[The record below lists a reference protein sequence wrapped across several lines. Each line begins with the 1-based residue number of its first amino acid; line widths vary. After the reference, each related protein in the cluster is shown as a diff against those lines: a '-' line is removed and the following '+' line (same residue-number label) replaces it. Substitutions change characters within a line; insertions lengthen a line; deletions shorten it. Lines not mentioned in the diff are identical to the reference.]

1 MPIPFLLAGAAVAA
15 GAIGALGHKEA
26 KETNER
32 AERMCNDAQELY
44 ENSKRSL
51 ELSKNEMEKSLLKLG
66 NTKKKTL
73 DSSMSQFIESYGR
86 VKDIEFEESIGLNE
100 ISNLRISSQDIVELV
115 NMSNIYDSTIKS
127 GAAGAATGAIITLAA
142 SGSLPIITSTLGAA
156 GTALAIGEVGM
167 AASLAGSAISL
178 GAAMTPLTA
187 IAAPVVM
194 FTGISA
200 SIKADE
206 NLEKARAMY
215 SQATAASEEMKIS
228 QTLCESIS
236 ERSYMFDAL
245 LIELDKIFS
254 GCTALLDGVTRR
266 KMGIFKNKKVSYNDL
281 TLEEKK
287 LLMVTGS
294 LAKAVKTIIDTP
306 MLNEDGNLSFKLER
320 VYNDIKKQLPGFI
333 DNGEEV
339 KSIDYGI
346 KAKSYMNKRTK
357 VKGDSNSNEEGLNG
371 KSAVKCVFAIIA
383 TIIMYNIT
391 DGFIGAL
398 LFIPEVIVCAIS
410 ILVIYAVLGEMI
422 LPKSFFGETEQL
434 SARTT
439 IGICV
444 ISIILSIFALKVS
457 HESVINIIRI
467 PCISTILL
475 FGGIALLRLP
485 EILKK

>member
-281 TLEEKK
+281 TLEEKNY
-287 LLMVTGS
+287 LWLQ
-294 LAKAVKTIIDTP
+294 D
-306 MLNEDGNLSFKLER
+306 
-320 VYNDIKKQLPGFI
+320 
-333 DNGEEV
+333 
-339 KSIDYGI
+339 
-346 KAKSYMNKRTK
+346 
-357 VKGDSNSNEEGLNG
+357 
-371 KSAVKCVFAIIA
+371 
-383 TIIMYNIT
+383 
-391 DGFIGAL
+391 
-398 LFIPEVIVCAIS
+398 
-410 ILVIYAVLGEMI
+410 
-422 LPKSFFGETEQL
+422 
-434 SARTT
+434 
-439 IGICV
+439 
-444 ISIILSIFALKVS
+444 
-457 HESVINIIRI
+457 H
-467 PCISTILL
+467 
-475 FGGIALLRLP
+475 
-485 EILKK
+485 

>member
-1 MPIPFLLAGAAVAA
+1 
-15 GAIGALGHKEA
+15 
-26 KETNER
+26 
-32 AERMCNDAQELY
+32 
-44 ENSKRSL
+44 
-51 ELSKNEMEKSLLKLG
+51 
-66 NTKKKTL
+66 
-73 DSSMSQFIESYGR
+73 
-86 VKDIEFEESIGLNE
+86 
-100 ISNLRISSQDIVELV
+100 
-115 NMSNIYDSTIKS
+115 
-127 GAAGAATGAIITLAA
+127 
-142 SGSLPIITSTLGAA
+142 
-156 GTALAIGEVGM
+156 
-167 AASLAGSAISL
+167 
-178 GAAMTPLTA
+178 
-187 IAAPVVM
+187 
-194 FTGISA
+194 
-200 SIKADE
+200 
-206 NLEKARAMY
+206 
-215 SQATAASEEMKIS
+215 
-228 QTLCESIS
+228 
-236 ERSYMFDAL
+236 
-245 LIELDKIFS
+245 
-254 GCTALLDGVTRR
+254 
-266 KMGIFKNKKVSYNDL
+266 
-281 TLEEKK
+281 
-287 LLMVTGS
+287 MVTGS